1 MSNTI
6 WIGKI
11 ERDLIKNISDIAWDD
26 HNLSLVQ
33 IIDRI
38 RGYLYEYE
46 QIVDHASLEEER
58 LYRVMDQ
65 EIQKQEQ

>member
-1 MSNTI
+1 MSL
-6 WIGKI
+6 
-11 ERDLIKNISDIAWDD
+11 ERQLIAQIQNVAWDD

-33 IIDRI
+33 IVDKI

>member
-6 WIGKI
+6 WIGKV
-11 ERDLIKNISDIAWDD
+11 ERDLIKNISDIAWSDCGD
-26 HNLSLVQ
+26 AEVILQ
-33 IIDRI
+33 KIQ
-38 RGYLYEYE
+38 GFLYEYE

>member
-1 MSNTI
+1 MSL
-6 WIGKI
+6 
-11 ERDLIKNISDIAWDD
+11 ERDLIQNISDIAWDD

-33 IIDRI
+33 IVDKI

-46 QIVDHASLEEER
+46 QIQDHASLEEER